1 MDLHLAPLVNGIHN
15 EQMEKKVLRNDF
27 SILSTVGQ
35 LYNSSCQSTP
45 DRGYFNDRKSPRLKS
60 KWPVF

>member
-45 DRGYFNDRKSPRLKS
+45 DR
-60 KWPVF
+60 